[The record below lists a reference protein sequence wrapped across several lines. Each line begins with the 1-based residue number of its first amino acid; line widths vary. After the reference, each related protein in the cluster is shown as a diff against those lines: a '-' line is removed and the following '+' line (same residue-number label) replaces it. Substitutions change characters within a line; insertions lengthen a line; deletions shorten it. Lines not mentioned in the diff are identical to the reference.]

1 MGNTHKDMFV
11 RTMLNQL
18 SYDIGEAIV
27 SLGGISYYY
36 EEPMDYVK
44 QLEGYD
50 AKELVEQARKEY
62 DVCGSGSSEEEI
74 IHMVEEIVEVLY

>member
-1 MGNTHKDMFV
+1 
-11 RTMLNQL
+11 
-18 SYDIGEAIV
+18 
-27 SLGGISYYY
+27 
-36 EEPMDYVK
+36 MDYVK